1 MGTLAFGLTPT
12 ASMIVNI
19 IRMQS
24 AHMIL
29 SLRCLLKSRLNK
41 KKAKNHQSRLSCKK
55 RQLRLNLLISSSYIS
70 PRPLVCTIP
79 LLYTMRFLIMKHCII
94 LSLIMSMHQS
104 IRLLIRLCTICTL
117 ITILSIMNRTQLL
130 TIMVKPQL
138 NTTRWPTPL
147 KTITILL
154 RTNTT
159 R

>member
-1 MGTLAFGLTPT
+1 MGTLASGLTPT

-70 PRPLVCTIP
+70 LRPLVCTIP
-79 LLYTMRFLIMKHCII
+79 LLYTMKSLIMKHCII

-104 IRLLIRLCTICTL
+104 IRLLIRWCTICTL

-138 NTTRWPTPL
+138 NTTRWLTPL
-147 KTITILL
+147 KTITILP
-154 RTNTT
+154 RTSTT